1 MRKTALP
8 LAALLWAG
16 HLSAAP
22 IDASSQ
28 ISAVTVYADRA
39 RVTRAAEVSL
49 PEGESVVR
57 LGGLPADLD
66 PSSVQAGGT
75 GTGVKILGL
84 EIRDVFF
91 DQAVNPRVRDLE
103 AQLQALQDQ
112 EAMLV
117 AKNADLKE
125 RRTFLNKV
133 RDGLAQPGAEEG
145 KSSSGSS
152 LDKVKPLY
160 EFYGAE
166 SVAISEATQANAIA
180 LRELAPKKQVI
191 VDELS
196 RLRSG
201 GGKSEKQV
209 LVAVKASSPAK
220 ATLSLGYNMN
230 GASWQPLYDARVNT
244 QTGAIELAYY
254 GNVRQQTGEN
264 WDNVKLSL
272 STARPSVGARM
283 PELEPWWLNFI
294 QPLSAA
300 SSRTFGYAPARNELA
315 KNKFNVAAAD
325 AETAPAPAP
334 LEYEQAQIESSGVSV
349 VFEIKIPATI
359 PSDGEEHR
367 VAIST
372 QKFDGKI
379 EYVTTPK
386 LADVA
391 FLKTRLTNSS
401 GAPILGGKVNVFRD
415 GDFIG
420 DSHVNFIA
428 PGADFDFYLG
438 TDDNV
443 KVTRKTLVDRAA
455 ENGLF
460 QKRKGV
466 TRKYETTVENFKN
479 QPVKVT
485 VLDQLPVA
493 QDASITV
500 RDVKFS
506 ENPAQE
512 KDTGKLTW
520 TFDLAPKE
528 KKQITEEFTV
538 DWPSDKDV
546 SF

>member
-1 MRKTALP
+1 MRTTALP

-39 RVTRAAEVSL
+39 RVTRTTEVAL

-112 EAMLV
+112 EATLV

-125 RRTFLNKV
+125 RRAFLNKV
-133 RDGLAQPGAEEG
+133 RDGLARPGAEEG
-145 KSSSGSS
+145 KGASGSS

-166 SVAISEATQANAIA
+166 SLAISEATQANAIA
-180 LRELAPKKQVI
+180 IRELGPKKKVI
-191 VDELS
+191 ADELN

-209 LVAVKASSPAK
+209 LVAVKAASPSK
-220 ATLSLGYNMN
+220 ASLTLGYNMN

-264 WDNVKLSL
+264 WDGVKLSL

-283 PELEPWWLNFI
+283 PEMEPWWINFI
-294 QPLSAA
+294 QPMPMAA
-300 SSRTFGYAPARNELA
+300 APARAMTYARNELA
-315 KNKFNVAAAD
+315 KEKMNLATAD
-325 AETAPAPAP
+325 AIPAPAP
-334 LEYEQAQIESSGVSV
+334 MEYEQAQIESSGVSV

-367 VAIST
+367 VAIAT

-438 TDDNV
+438 ADDNV

-506 ENPAQE
+506 DTPTQE

-520 TFDLAPKE
+520 TFDLGPKE

>member
-39 RVTRAAEVSL
+39 RVTRSAEVAL

-91 DQAVNPRVRDLE
+91 DQAVNPRVRELE

-112 EAMLV
+112 EAALV

-145 KSSSGSS
+145 KGASSVS
-152 LDKVKPLY
+152 LEKVKPLY

-166 SVAISEATQANAIA
+166 IVAISEAAQANAVAI
-180 LRELAPKKQVI
+180 RELGPKKQVI
-191 VDELS
+191 VDELN

-201 GGKSEKQV
+201 GGKTEKQV
-209 LVAVKASSPAK
+209 LVAVKAASPAK
-220 ATLSLGYNMN
+220 ASLTLGYNMA

-264 WDNVKLSL
+264 WDGVKLSL

-294 QPLSAA
+294 QPMPMAA
-300 SSRTFGYAPARNELA
+300 AAPRAMTYARNELA
-315 KNKFNVAAAD
+315 KEKMNMAVAD
-325 AETAPAPAP
+325 AAPPPAAM
-334 LEYEQAQIESSGVSV
+334 EYEQAQIESSGVSV

-367 VAIST
+367 VAIAT

-420 DSHVNFIA
+420 NSHVNFIA

-438 TDDNV
+438 ADDNV

-506 ENPAQE
+506 DTPTQE